1 MPLNDGAGK
10 THITN
15 MGTVIENLEIDMR
28 SNLDQLYIQ
37 KTREVI
43 NGIRHVRVG
52 GPQQG
57 QGFVMDLSSAVL
69 KHGKNRKVD
78 SE

>member
-1 MPLNDGAGK
+1 MDLNDGLGK

-15 MGTVIENLEIDMR
+15 MGTIIENLEIDMR

-57 QGFVMDLSSAVL
+57 SAFIGDLSSAVL
-69 KHGKNRKVD
+69 KHGKGRKVD